1 MIFRMVIID
10 TLFCIIS
17 VSALKFLVLCLTE
30 TVLSLCKISKS
41 DVNKVGGA
49 TRKLCLDCSSLL
61 AEIFFYFLLL
71 KFLIFGFT
79 IFN

>member
-1 MIFRMVIID
+1 MVIID
-10 TLFCIIS
+10 TLFRIIS

-30 TVLSLCKISKS
+30 TVLSLCKISKL
-41 DVNKVGGA
+41 DANKVREA
-49 TRKLCLDCSSLL
+49 TRKLCLDCVSLL

-71 KFLIFGFT
+71 KIFGFT